1 MGQLYAPV
9 PDGSI
14 GVSRP
19 VCPVYAL
26 TDILHPPIQVPA
38 FGGAVQPNILDPVET
53 FSREKMERLQ
63 VARLRDCL
71 GSIKQRVPFYREQ
84 LAGIEPGSIQSLADL
99 ARLPFTNKQDLRDN
113 YPFGLFAAPMSDVV
127 RIHASSGTTG
137 KPTVVGYTANDIET
151 WARLAARALS
161 LAGVTRDDIVQ
172 NAYGYGLF
180 TGGLGLHYGVEKL
193 GAAVVPVSSGN
204 TARQVMLLQDFGT
217 TVLCATPS
225 YALVL
230 AEGAAEAG
238 YDLPAGPLRVG
249 IFGAEP
255 WSEQM
260 RTEIESRLGISA
272 LDIYGLSE
280 VMGPA
285 VAMEC
290 AHKTGMHIAED
301 HFIPEIFDPETS
313 EQLPLG
319 QQGELVFT
327 CVTKEALPL
336 VRYRTRDL
344 ARLLPG
350 DCPCGRT
357 TVRMEKV
364 LGRNDDMLIIRGVNV
379 FPSQIETVLLAIGQV
394 EPHYQLVVERGD
406 DHLDGLE
413 VLVESASEP
422 SRHMELRGRLG
433 TDLRNALGIGCSVTI
448 LGPGEIARSEGKAVR
463 VIDNR
468 QI

>member
-53 FSREKMERLQ
+53 FSREKMEQLQ

-84 LAGIEPGSIQSLADL
+84 LAGIEPASIQSLADL

-260 RTEIESRLGISA
+260 RTEIESRLGITA

-422 SRHMELRGRLG
+422 SRHMELGGRLG
-433 TDLRNALGIGCSVTI
+433 TGLRNALGIGCSVTI

>member
-1 MGQLYAPV
+1 MQ
-9 PDGSI
+9 STI
-14 GVSRP
+14 W
-19 VCPVYAL
+19 
-26 TDILHPPIQVPA
+26 
-38 FGGAVQPNILDPVET
+38 DPVET
-53 FSREKMERLQ
+53 ISGEEMEQLQ
-63 VARLRDCL
+63 VKRLRYCV
-71 GSIKQRVPFYREQ
+71 GRVKERVPFYQER
-84 LAGIEPGSIQSLADL
+84 LSGFEPASIQSLTDL

-113 YPFGLFAAPMSDVV
+113 YPFGLFAAPMADVV

-137 KPTVVGYTANDIET
+137 KPTVVGYTANDIDI
-151 WARLAARALS
+151 WAGLAARALA

-193 GAAVVPVSSGN
+193 GAAVVPTSSGN

-230 AEGAAEAG
+230 AEAAVEAG
-238 YDLPAGPLRVG
+238 YDLSTGPLRLG

-255 WSEQM
+255 WSEEM
-260 RTEIESRLGISA
+260 RTEIESRLGITA

-290 AHKTGMHIAED
+290 THKFGMHIAED
-301 HFIPEIFDPETS
+301 HFIPEIIDPETL
-313 EQLPLG
+313 EPLPLG

-327 CVTKEALPL
+327 CVTKGALPL
-336 VRYRTRDL
+336 IRFRTHDL

-350 DCPCGRT
+350 DCACGRT

-379 FPSQIETVLLAIGQV
+379 FPSQIEAVLLAMGQV
-394 EPHYQLVVERGD
+394 EPHYQLVVERGNDHMD
-406 DHLDGLE
+406 DLE
-413 VLVESASEP
+413 IRVESTSDP
-422 SRHMELRGRLG
+422 SQHMQLRRRLA
-433 TDLRNALGIGCSVTI
+433 TNLRNALGIGCDVTI
-448 LGPGEIARSEGKAVR
+448 LAPGEIVRSEGKAVR

>member
-1 MGQLYAPV
+1 MQ
-9 PDGSI
+9 STI
-14 GVSRP
+14 W
-19 VCPVYAL
+19 
-26 TDILHPPIQVPA
+26 
-38 FGGAVQPNILDPVET
+38 DPVET
-53 FSREKMERLQ
+53 ISGEEMEQLQ
-63 VARLRDCL
+63 VKRLRYCV
-71 GSIKQRVPFYREQ
+71 GRVKERVPFYQER
-84 LAGIEPGSIQSLADL
+84 LSGFEPASIQSLTDL

-113 YPFGLFAAPMSDVV
+113 YPFGLFAAPMANVV

-137 KPTVVGYTANDIET
+137 KPTVVGYTANDIDI
-151 WARLAARALS
+151 WAGLAARALA

-193 GAAVVPVSSGN
+193 GAAVVPTSSGN

-230 AEGAAEAG
+230 AEAAVEAG
-238 YDLPAGPLRVG
+238 YDLSTGPLRLG

-255 WSEQM
+255 WSEEM
-260 RTEIESRLGISA
+260 RTEIESRLGITA

-290 AHKTGMHIAED
+290 THKFGMHIAED
-301 HFIPEIFDPETS
+301 HFIPEIIDTETL
-313 EQLPLG
+313 EPLPLD

-327 CVTKEALPL
+327 CVTKGALPL
-336 VRYRTRDL
+336 IRFRTHDL

-350 DCPCGRT
+350 DCACGRT

-379 FPSQIETVLLAIGQV
+379 FPSQIEAVLLAMGQV
-394 EPHYQLVVERGD
+394 EPHYQLVVERGNDHMD
-406 DHLDGLE
+406 DLE
-413 VLVESASEP
+413 IRVESTSAP
-422 SRHMELRGRLG
+422 SQHMQLRRRLA
-433 TDLRNALGIGCSVTI
+433 TNLRNALGIGCDVTI
-448 LGPGEIARSEGKAVR
+448 LTPGEIVRSEGKAVR

>member
-1 MGQLYAPV
+1 
-9 PDGSI
+9 
-14 GVSRP
+14 
-19 VCPVYAL
+19 
-26 TDILHPPIQVPA
+26 
-38 FGGAVQPNILDPVET
+38 
-53 FSREKMERLQ
+53 MEHLQ

-71 GSIKQRVPFYREQ
+71 GGIKQRVPFYREQ
-84 LAGIEPGSIQSLADL
+84 LAGIEPSSIQSLADL

-113 YPFGLFAAPMSDVV
+113 YPFGFFAAPMSDVV

-137 KPTVVGYTANDIET
+137 KPTVVGYTAADIET
-151 WARLAARALS
+151 WAGLAARALS

-260 RTEIESRLGISA
+260 RTEIESRLGITA

-290 AHKTGMHIAED
+290 AEKTGMHIAED
-301 HFIPEIFDPETS
+301 HFIPEIIDPETS
-313 EQLPLG
+313 EPLPLG
-319 QQGELVFT
+319 QPGELVFT

-336 VRYRTRDL
+336 IRYRTHDL

-379 FPSQIETVLLAIGQV
+379 FPSQIEAVLLTVGQV

-413 VLVESASEP
+413 VRVESASET
-422 SRHMELRGRLG
+422 SRHMELRGRLA
-433 TDLRNALGIGCSVTI
+433 TDLRNALGIGCTVTI

-463 VIDNR
+463 LIDNR
-468 QI
+468 LI

>member
-1 MGQLYAPV
+1 M
-9 PDGSI
+9 
-14 GVSRP
+14 
-19 VCPVYAL
+19 
-26 TDILHPPIQVPA
+26 
-38 FGGAVQPNILDPVET
+38 QPNIWDPAET
-53 FSREKMERLQ
+53 ISREEMEQLQ
-63 VARLRDCL
+63 VARLRACL
-71 GSIKQRVPFYREQ
+71 GGIKQRVPFYREQ
-84 LAGIEPGSIQSLADL
+84 LAGIEPGGIQSLADL

-151 WARLAARALS
+151 WAGLAARALS

-249 IFGAEP
+249 ILGAEP

-260 RTEIESRLGISA
+260 RTEIESRLGITA

-290 AHKTGMHIAED
+290 AEKTGMHIAED
-301 HFIPEIFDPETS
+301 HFIPEIIDPETS
-313 EQLPLG
+313 ETLPLG
-319 QQGELVFT
+319 QPGELVFT
-327 CVTKEALPL
+327 CFTKEALPL
-336 VRYRTRDL
+336 IRYRTHDL

-357 TVRMEKV
+357 TVRMKKI

-379 FPSQIETVLLAIGQV
+379 FPSQIETVLLAMGQV
-394 EPHYQLVVERGD
+394 EPHYQLVVERSD
-406 DHLDGLE
+406 DHLDELE
-413 VLVESASEP
+413 VRVESASEP

-433 TDLRNALGIGCSVTI
+433 TGLRDALGIGCTVTI

>member
-1 MGQLYAPV
+1 MQ
-9 PDGSI
+9 STI
-14 GVSRP
+14 W
-19 VCPVYAL
+19 
-26 TDILHPPIQVPA
+26 
-38 FGGAVQPNILDPVET
+38 DPVET
-53 FSREKMERLQ
+53 ISGEEMEQLQ
-63 VARLRDCL
+63 VKRLRYCV
-71 GSIKQRVPFYREQ
+71 GRVKERVPFYQER
-84 LAGIEPGSIQSLADL
+84 LSGFEPASIQSLTDL

-113 YPFGLFAAPMSDVV
+113 YPFGLFAAPMANVV

-137 KPTVVGYTANDIET
+137 KPTVVGYTANDIDI
-151 WARLAARALS
+151 WAGLAARALA

-193 GAAVVPVSSGN
+193 GAAVVPTSSGN

-230 AEGAAEAG
+230 AEAAVEAG
-238 YDLPAGPLRVG
+238 YDLSTGPLRLG

-255 WSEQM
+255 WSEEM
-260 RTEIESRLGISA
+260 RTEIESRLGITA

-290 AHKTGMHIAED
+290 THKFGMHIAED
-301 HFIPEIFDPETS
+301 HFIPEIIDPETL
-313 EQLPLG
+313 EPLPLG

-327 CVTKEALPL
+327 CVTKGALPL
-336 VRYRTRDL
+336 IRFRTHDL

-350 DCPCGRT
+350 DCACGRT

-379 FPSQIETVLLAIGQV
+379 FPSQIEAVLLAMGQG
-394 EPHYQLVVERGD
+394 EPHYQLVVERGNDHMD
-406 DHLDGLE
+406 DLE
-413 VLVESASEP
+413 IRVESTSDP
-422 SRHMELRGRLG
+422 SQHMQLRRRLA
-433 TDLRNALGIGCSVTI
+433 TNLRNALGIGCDVTI
-448 LGPGEIARSEGKAVR
+448 LAPGEIVRSEGKAVR
-463 VIDNR
+463 VLDTR